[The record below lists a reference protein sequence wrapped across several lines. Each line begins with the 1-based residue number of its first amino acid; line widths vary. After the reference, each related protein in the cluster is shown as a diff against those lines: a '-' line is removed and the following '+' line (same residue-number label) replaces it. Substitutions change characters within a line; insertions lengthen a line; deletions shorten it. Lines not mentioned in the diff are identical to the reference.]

1 MHPIT
6 RALFATSV
14 ALMGLLA
21 LARWGKKPVKPD

>member
-6 RALFATSV
+6 RALFATCV

-21 LARWGKKPVKPD
+21 MVHWNRNRKP

>member
-14 ALMGLLA
+14 ALMGLFA
-21 LARWGKKPVKPD
+21 LAHWNRNRKP